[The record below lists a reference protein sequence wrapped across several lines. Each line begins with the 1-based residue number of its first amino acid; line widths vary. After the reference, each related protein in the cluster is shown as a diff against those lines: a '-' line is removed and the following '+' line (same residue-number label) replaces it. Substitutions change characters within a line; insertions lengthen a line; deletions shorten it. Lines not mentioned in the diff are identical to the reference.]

1 MKETVHNGFGKRI
14 AIVAILTIACFLLL
28 ERSSAM
34 SGGGS
39 APVCHFGSFTMQSS
53 QRRCLNLAEEAM
65 SRKGYAIYE
74 REGFVRLGGNAVV
87 IVEVACAPT
96 CQGNTTSVTV
106 SAFSSDST
114 TAELAR
120 NEVRAYIVN
129 AKDL

>member
-1 MKETVHNGFGKRI
+1 MKPTVHNRLGKQI
-14 AIVAILTIACFLLL
+14 AIVATLTIVCSLLL
-28 ERSSAM
+28 TRSSAM

-39 APVCHFGSFTMQSS
+39 APVCHFGSFTMESS

-65 SRKGYAIYE
+65 ARNNYTMYE
-74 REGFVRLGGNAVV
+74 RGGSVRLGGNGVV
-87 IVEVACAPT
+87 IVEVACATT

-120 NEVRAYIVN
+120 NDVRAYIVN
-129 AKDL
+129 TKDL